1 VFAISWLFLAIAVIA
16 LLLGLSREGLLL
28 IYVSIGASVAAM
40 VFLLAGVLRRP
51 RPDAPS
57 VRPDGR

>member
-1 VFAISWLFLAIAVIA
+1 MVGVSWVFLAVAVVA

-28 IYVSIGASVAAM
+28 VYVSVAASIVAM

-51 RPDAPS
+51 
-57 VRPDGR
+57 DGSR

>member
-1 VFAISWLFLAIAVIA
+1 VFAISWLLLTVAVVT

-28 IYVSIGASVAAM
+28 IYVSIGSSVAAM

-51 RPDAPS
+51 G
-57 VRPDGR
+57 PDGSP

>member
-1 VFAISWLFLAIAVIA
+1 MFAVSWLFLAAAVVT

-28 IYVSIGASVAAM
+28 IYLSIGSSVAAM

-51 RPDAPS
+51 G
-57 VRPDGR
+57 PDGPP

>member
-1 VFAISWLFLAIAVIA
+1 MFAISWLFLALAVVA

-40 VFLLAGVLRRP
+40 GFLLAGVLRRP
-51 RPDAPS
+51 G
-57 VRPDGR
+57 PDGPS

>member
-1 VFAISWLFLAIAVIA
+1 VFAVSWVFLAVAVVA

-51 RPDAPS
+51 
-57 VRPDGR
+57 DGSS

>member
-1 VFAISWLFLAIAVIA
+1 MFAISWLLLALAVVT

-28 IYVSIGASVAAM
+28 IYVSIGSSVAAM

-51 RPDAPS
+51 D
-57 VRPDGR
+57 PDGSP

>member
-1 VFAISWLFLAIAVIA
+1 VFAISWLCLAVAVVA

-28 IYVSIGASVAAM
+28 IFISIGASVAAM

-51 RPDAPS
+51 
-57 VRPDGR
+57 DGST